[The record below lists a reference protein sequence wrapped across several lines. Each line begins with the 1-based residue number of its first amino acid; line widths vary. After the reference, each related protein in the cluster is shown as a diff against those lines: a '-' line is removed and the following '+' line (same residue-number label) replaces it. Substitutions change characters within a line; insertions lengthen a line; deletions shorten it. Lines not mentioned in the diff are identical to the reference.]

1 MDLGLRRVRRSIL
14 ASLGLMA
21 ACGPTV
27 STETGDGAGSGDDGA
42 MSGSSTSTAMTTGPS
57 TSPTSD
63 DGPMG
68 SGDDA
73 SSDDGPVPVDPCP
86 GSTPILQSDVD
97 GSIPT
102 GFELCVDG
110 TIHRVSAETCED
122 PLPRGTACTL
132 EGQSCAVD
140 ADCDAAPHGRCV
152 ETWGQKDLTC
162 GCEYGCQSDADCDAG
177 QICACAGQA
186 DGYPRQSTCVSSM
199 CATDDECGDALC
211 MLGFGDDGCAQFF
224 AGACAT
230 PQDECSSTT
239 DCDDFANCFPS
250 GEGQWTCQ
258 DFCCC
263 GRPLLVAGRPVTAAA
278 VPRDDWTAGP
288 RPEMSELSP
297 MLRRR
302 VTEYFVQ
309 AGQLEHASVA
319 SFARFTLE
327 LMGVGAPPE
336 LLAAAQRAGL
346 DEIDHAKRCFALASH
361 YGGRELGPG
370 PLSVAGAVPAA
381 TLEEVVMAVIEEAC
395 IGETLAAI
403 EARAAL
409 AHATVPAVRETLEV
423 IAADELRHAELGWQ
437 TLRWAL
443 EVADETLRMRLLA
456 RLELAIDQ
464 AEHDRPISMVD
475 HDREALSRHG
485 LLDPAQRREAHTGA
499 IAEVLRPCAA
509 VLWEQYAPAASDEA
523 QSPTRG

>member
-14 ASLGLMA
+14 ASLGLLA
-21 ACGPTV
+21 ACGPSV
-27 STETGDGAGSGDDGA
+27 SLESGDGAGSGDDGA
-42 MSGSSTSTAMTTGPS
+42 MNEGSTSAPTSTSPS

-63 DGPMG
+63 DGPVG
-68 SGDDA
+68 SGDEA
-73 SSDDGPVPVDPCP
+73 SDDGPVPVDPCP
-86 GSTPILQSDVD
+86 DGTPILQRDVD
-97 GSIPT
+97 GSVPT
-102 GFELCVDG
+102 GFELCGDG
-110 TIHRVSAETCED
+110 SIHRVSAVACDD
-122 PLPRGTACTL
+122 PMPRGDACTL
-132 EGQSCAVD
+132 EGQSCEVD
-140 ADCDAAPHGRCV
+140 ADCNAAPHGRCL
-152 ETWGQKDLTC
+152 EMWGQKDLTC
-162 GCEYGCQSDADCDAG
+162 GCQYGCESDADCDANEM
-177 QICACAGQA
+177 CACGGEEN
-186 DGYPRQSTCVSSM
+186 GYPGQSTCIPTE
-199 CATDDECGDALC
+199 CANDDACGDAMCL
-211 MLGFGDDGCAQFF
+211 LGFGDDGCSLFF

-230 PQDECSSTT
+230 ADDECASTN
-239 DCDDFANCFPS
+239 DCSDFANCWPS
-250 GEGQWTCQ
+250 SEGNWTCE

-288 RPEMSELSP
+288 RPDALELSP

-302 VTEYFVQ
+302 VAEYFVQ

-327 LMGVGAPPE
+327 LMSVGAPPE
-336 LLAAAQRAGL
+336 LLVAAQQAGL
-346 DEIDHAKRCFALASH
+346 DEIDHAQRCFALASH
-361 YGGRELGPG
+361 YGARPLGPG
-370 PLSVAGAVPAA
+370 PLATAGAVPAA
-381 TLEEVVMAVIEEAC
+381 TLEEVVVAVIEEAC

-456 RLELAIDQ
+456 RLELAIDK

-475 HDREALSRHG
+475 HDRDALCRHG

-499 IAEVLRPCAA
+499 IAEVLRPCAGA
-509 VLWEQYAPAASDEA
+509 LWEQYAAVAPGDEA
-523 QSPTRG
+523 PVPTRG